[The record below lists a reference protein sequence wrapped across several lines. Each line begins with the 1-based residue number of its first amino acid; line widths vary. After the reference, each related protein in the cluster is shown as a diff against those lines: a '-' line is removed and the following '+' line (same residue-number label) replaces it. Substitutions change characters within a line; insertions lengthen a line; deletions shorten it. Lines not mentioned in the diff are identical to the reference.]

1 MARTR
6 WPPGSGNP
14 GLLPRPGRSDRQR
27 RWVPL
32 TWGPADRSFPR
43 TARTASADSQVR
55 PGPRPPTLR
64 PHQGKTGEAGPEA
77 LPTSSLPSLYSSH
90 AVLRQAN
97 AARIF
102 TSYACPGAQPRGWLS
117 QDGGGYPAGDLGAV
131 AGGGGDADGP
141 AECCQAVVDALQPGA
156 HRRGGRVEAGP
167 VVGDGEHQILAV
179 VAERYPD
186 R

>member
-43 TARTASADSQVR
+43 TARTASADSEVR

-77 LPTSSLPSLYSSH
+77 LPTSSLPNRCGSQ
-90 AVLRQAN
+90 LRRRRGRSRADW
-97 AARIF
+97 
-102 TSYACPGAQPRGWLS
+102 PVMGAHCLAETEVGS
-117 QDGGGYPAGDLGAV
+117 AIGHCAGDVQVPGVASRFPDHVQHNQCALAIPRSSPSLVPGGAG
-131 AGGGGDADGP
+131 AH
-141 AECCQAVVDALQPGA
+141 EQPGA
-156 HRRGGRVEAGP
+156 GTSWPSG
-167 VVGDGEHQILAV
+167 
-179 VAERYPD
+179 
-186 R
+186 